1 MKPLRTRTEERN
13 RILNYQLD
21 DNNPFSPAFP
31 LALDSLILSLTP
43 SMKTERVKHP
53 IPNCPYVALQNN
65 LTESYLCKEFL
76 ASCPCI
82 GLSFLPHQTRGKAG
96 RETWDAH
103 HPPARWRPGPWI
115 PAAHRI
121 PRSGPSEMRPG
132 VRVYLAPPRH
142 HRFSEVHQAMPS
154 GFLHILGALTFYLL
168 FVRDLG
174 YCYHHAWNSNT
185 SNRETDTLSG
195 C

>member
-82 GLSFLPHQTRGKAG
+82 GLSFLPHQTRGTAG
-96 RETWDAH
+96 RENMRCSPSTCTLEARSLDSCCSSDSQIRALRDA
-103 HPPARWRPGPWI
+103 PWG
-115 PAAHRI
+115 AGLL
-121 PRSGPSEMRPG
+121 GPSS
-132 VRVYLAPPRH
+132 PP
-142 HRFSEVHQAMPS
+142 P
-154 GFLHILGALTFYLL
+154 FL
-168 FVRDLG
+168 
-174 YCYHHAWNSNT
+174 
-185 SNRETDTLSG
+185 
-195 C
+195 